1 MNFSKLWEIVKN
13 REAWHAAVRGVAKS
27 QTRLSDRTPTIYVTS
42 VFIEE
47 KSWTVVEKREYI
59 GQFGLWETETKQTNK
74 KNPAHQSEA
83 NLKKG
88 GLLRVSLSS
97 ASLSSSLGDI

>member
-74 KNPAHQSEA
+74 KKP
-83 NLKKG
+83 
-88 GLLRVSLSS
+88 SS
-97 ASLSSSLGDI
+97 PK